1 MKIVEIVI
9 IQLPRGEI
17 MKQQVLKAL
26 ANPAQIFHVPYMLA
40 LINFFVQFIAF
51 IIIFVLGLV
60 FFNKDVSP
68 LWFLISVIIVHSILA
83 IFSKRD
89 PQLGQIIIS
98 KIQLIKLKIP
108 RKLAA

>member
-1 MKIVEIVI
+1 
-9 IQLPRGEI
+9 

-68 LWFLISVIIVHSILA
+68 LWFLISVIMA